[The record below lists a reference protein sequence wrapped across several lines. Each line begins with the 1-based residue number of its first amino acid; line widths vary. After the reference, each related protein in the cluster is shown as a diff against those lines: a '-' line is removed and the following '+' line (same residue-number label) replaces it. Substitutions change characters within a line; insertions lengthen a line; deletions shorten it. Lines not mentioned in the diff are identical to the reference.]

1 MRDITQLKQTL
12 DGYNELSEKVN
23 ELVCKKYKVTD
34 IDIVCVYLYK
44 LSSGEDVLMGT
55 YQKHNAYLPTNI
67 KRYSITLDEYFNFID
82 KEQDNV

>member
-1 MRDITQLKQTL
+1 
-12 DGYNELSEKVN
+12 
-23 ELVCKKYKVTD
+23 
-34 IDIVCVYLYK
+34 
-44 LSSGEDVLMGT
+44 MGT